1 MITTLRTALFAVA
14 ALCLSATACV
24 GEVPSQLVLGI
35 GESCRASID
44 CADGLECE
52 TEHGQST
59 CQPHRSRGASD
70 SGSASSS
77 DSGSASS
84 SDSGSRRDGSDDDA
98 ASARDASVSPD
109 APRGALGA
117 ACAVDAD
124 CAAPL
129 ECEVEHGAG
138 TCQPHGRRGGR

>member
-1 MITTLRTALFAVA
+1 MITTLRTAVFAVA

-24 GEVPSQLVLGI
+24 GESPSQLVLGI

-44 CADGLECE
+44 CAEGLECE

-59 CQPHRSRGASD
+59 CQPHRSRGTSD
-70 SGSASSS
+70 SGSASRS
-77 DSGSASS
+77 DSGSW
-84 SDSGSRRDGSDDDA
+84 RDGSDDDA
-98 ASARDASVSPD
+98 ASTSDASVSPD

-117 ACAVDAD
+117 ACVVDAD
-124 CAAPL
+124 CAATL